1 MKIAA
6 IIVALGVVVL
16 VAFVSFNK
24 IETKAIA
31 LISTAKVVEVGDY
44 WTTLELKVDDV
55 GETFEMR
62 VMKAKKEGGYFVI
75 TKNQS
80 NPLATWLF
88 FQQKMGDGVGDTKIH
103 LVRSDKVA
111 KIFREI
117 L

>member
-6 IIVALGVVVL
+6 IIVALGVVL

-24 IETKAIA
+24 VETKATA

-44 WTTLELKVDDV
+44 WTTLELKVNDV
-55 GETFEMR
+55 GESFEMR
-62 VMKAKKEGGYFVI
+62 VMKTEKERGFFVI
-75 TKNQS
+75 TKNQN

-88 FQQKMGDGVGDTKIH
+88 FQQFLGDGVGDTKIH
-103 LVRSDKVA
+103 LVRSDKVT